1 MMGGDAAPESE
12 LDDIKALGERIL
24 ESRARAERDHRLT
37 TNALLLSLG
46 HPTIDFEAED
56 EAADAKKAADA
67 TKAANLLALALA
79 ESPVQPAEPPLPTA
93 NLDGAF
99 GEVDGTIAGEVPNH
113 PDAENPDAD
122 HPDADH
128 PDADIMQKMRSVT
141 DEQLLATCQRVQQ
154 EGLLSAAIM
163 SEDLYGGEIHQV
175 PFDALNGVGT
185 STRARAEEP
194 EVRRASKR
202 SRKPTSRD

>member
-46 HPTIDFEAED
+46 QPTIDFEAED

-79 ESPVQPAEPPLPTA
+79 ESPVQPAEPSLPTA

-122 HPDADH
+122 HPDAD
-128 PDADIMQKMRSVT
+128 IMQKMRSVT
-141 DEQLLATCQRVQQ
+141 DEQLLAACQRVQQ

-163 SEDLYGGEIHQV
+163 SEDLYGGEIRQV

-185 STRARAEEP
+185 STRAEEP